1 MFKNLDECLG
11 IVAETSERHKLR
23 KPVGQE
29 EFQNPPYEHHDKYV
43 EGHATENLALRV
55 ELSRH
60 RIPELHQ
67 LPPGKRPFA
76 RWQNPICVFMAHYLY
91 ERPPN

>member
-1 MFKNLDECLG
+1 MVWLRSRLVLFKNLDESLG
-11 IVAETSERHKLR
+11 IDAETSERHKLR

-67 LPPGKRPFA
+67 LVHGSHSHPHRC
-76 RWQNPICVFMAHYLY
+76 QHH
-91 ERPPN
+91 E